1 MSNRGAL
8 LAVGCAL
15 AVGCG
20 GMTQVTTGDL
30 ELKTADAAA
39 GAASAAGPSA
49 TVRTPGASAVGAP
62 AASPTTSTSTSTS
75 TSTGCSIAGVAAP
88 PGSSCNLLG
97 EWALHSNPWNGLSTD
112 ARITFCADGTLT
124 GEPSFTGKW
133 SLAGSELS
141 ISDTRGADMTCGYTD
156 HWTLAFKGDCIT
168 APLLPIDSGCTG
180 SRRYLDWDVT
190 LSRP

>member
-39 GAASAAGPSA
+39 GAASAAGPSP
-49 TVRTPGASAVGAP
+49 TVRTPGANAVGAP
-62 AASPTTSTSTSTS
+62 ASSPTTSTSTSS
-75 TSTGCSIAGVAAP
+75 GCSIAGVAAP

-97 EWALHSNPWNGLSTD
+97 EWSLHSNPWKGLSTD

-124 GEPSFTGKW
+124 GDPSFTGKW

-141 ISDTRGADMTCGYTD
+141 ISDTKGADMTCEYAD